1 MARLKDNLR
10 QWRDSA
16 QIDWF
21 SQFIK
26 AWIPFNAWM
35 TDTFGDL
42 PDKDLLDEV
51 RGHSNVVRNRVVPM
65 LTWRP
70 GAVRGAT
77 GGWQDASSEADT
89 FRLEIE
95 RLHHLLQSCVVEGR
109 RGRVSFETVDIGH
122 NPKKDD
128 SLVKW
133 TRTFRVRR
141 DHPTSGEVLLEMSQ
155 PKAATNAFTLK
166 LAKHERR
173 LLEDDLSFQALKVE
187 QRSTFLALHATVA
200 PRRLTSV
207 LAAHGASDALKFGE
221 TSFISDSEKIFSAVV
236 DVCYSLRNA
245 LFHGSITPNEQ
256 HNAIYEPAY
265 HIVMRFVRCTI

>member
-1 MARLKDNLR
+1 MAGLKDNLR

-35 TDTFGDL
+35 TDTYGDL
-42 PDKDLLDEV
+42 SDKELLDHV
-51 RGHSNVVRNRVVPM
+51 KGSSNVVRNRIVPM

-70 GAVRGAT
+70 GAVRGAI
-77 GGWQDASSEADT
+77 GGWQDSSPEAEA

-95 RLHHLLQSCVVEGR
+95 SLHRLLQACVVEGR
-109 RGRVSFETVDIGH
+109 KGRVSFETVDIGY
-122 NPKKDD
+122 NSKKIDT
-128 SLVKW
+128 LVKW
-133 TRTFRVRR
+133 TRTFQVRR
-141 DHPTSGEVLLEMSQ
+141 DHPATGEVTLEMSQ
-155 PKAATNAFTLK
+155 PKTTTSAFILTQP
-166 LAKHERR
+166 KHERR
-173 LLEDDLSFQALKVE
+173 LLEDDASFQALKVE
-187 QRSTFLALHATVA
+187 QRSTFLVLHTAVA
-200 PRRLTSV
+200 PRRIASV
-207 LAAHGASDALKFGE
+207 LAAHDATDILKFGE
-221 TSFISDSEKIFSAVV
+221 TSFVSDPEKVFSAVV